1 MIGLEQPKHCEIKI
15 DGHLSDQRARSFEGL
30 QITTLANGETL
41 LSGEIKDQSQLFG
54 ILLRI
59 RDIGAPLLSVNIKNQ
74 QVINSR
80 EIKNEHCN

>member
-1 MIGLEQPKHCEIKI
+1 MTDLEQPKLVEIKI
-15 DGHLSDQRARSFEGL
+15 DGHLSDQRARSVLAFAIGVRDADD
-30 QITTLANGETL
+30 TLI
-41 LSGEIKDQSQLFG
+41 SGEIKDQPQLFG

-59 RDIGAPLLSVNIKNQ
+59 RDIGVPLLSVNIKNQ

>member
-1 MIGLEQPKHCEIKI
+1 MIDIKQPKHCEIKI
-15 DGHLSDQRARSFEGL
+15 DGHLSDQRARSFEVL

-54 ILLRI
+54 ILIRI
-59 RDIGAPLLSVNIKNQ
+59 RDIGAPLLSVNINNQ

-80 EIKNEHCN
+80 EINDEHCN

>member
-1 MIGLEQPKHCEIKI
+1 MTDLEQPKLVEIKI

-41 LSGEIKDQSQLFG
+41 ISVEIKDQPQLFG

-59 RDIGAPLLSVNIKNQ
+59 RDIGVPLLSVNIKNQ

-80 EIKNEHCN
+80 EIKNEHCS